1 MGVHLHFGCCFV
13 VLMNHKMFAD
23 EWGMIFVRY
32 TIRGRWINRI
42 KTASTSPHR
51 SITPLVTPTMPRRP
65 TTHLAITHQQT
76 TDQGPSALPLLCL
89 LQRNSCLFRELGVV
103 VRRFVQPQRRVV
115 EVGRQTDGS
124 TPKVQGPFHV
134 PFLPFVFQVGTPIAA
149 LGERKIRGI
158 AMHTV

>member
-13 VLMNHKMFAD
+13 VLMYHKMFAD

-32 TIRGRWINRI
+32 TIRGRRINRI

-103 VRRFVQPQRRVV
+103 VRRFVPAAAQGYG
-115 EVGRQTDGS
+115 GRTTDGRFQ
-124 TPKVQGPFHV
+124 TPKQAPCKHV
-134 PFLPFVFQVGTPIAA
+134 CTFLRLSGWYSNCCAW
-149 LGERKIRGI
+149 
-158 AMHTV
+158 

>member
-1 MGVHLHFGCCFV
+1 
-13 VLMNHKMFAD
+13 
-23 EWGMIFVRY
+23 MIFVRY
-32 TIRGRWINRI
+32 TIRGRRINRI

-51 SITPLVTPTMPRRP
+51 SITPLVTPTMPKRP

-89 LQRNSCLFRELGVV
+89 LQRNSCLFRELGAV
-103 VRRFVQPQRRVV
+103 VRRFVQPQRRVM

-124 TPKVQGPFHV
+124 KHQNRPLANTFAPS
-134 PFLPFVFQVGTPIAA
+134 FVFQVGTPIAA